1 MVGGSINECE
11 FIFLNSDWT
20 GARYAESAPM
30 TMKVNVK
37 AIGRNS
43 LLVVNFNG
51 GERNKL
57 SLKACWY

>member
-1 MVGGSINECE
+1 MSSCSANASIDSYADMVGGFINEFE
-11 FIFLNSDWT
+11 FIFLDSDWT

-43 LLVVNFNG
+43 LL
-51 GERNKL
+51 
-57 SLKACWY
+57 